1 MQDAGI
7 VTPEAVRLEFE
18 GAGLGSRV
26 LALLLDVLIQTVIL
40 LGAIFFGAAL
50 AGAFGSALPDWVP
63 VVAVT
68 LLGFAVVWGYP
79 VGCET
84 LTRGRTPGKAALG
97 LRVVTREGAPIRFRH
112 AAIRG
117 TLSLVDYL
125 ASAGAVA
132 VIAILVTK
140 RQQRLGDL
148 VAGTVVLRE
157 RTVGGST
164 SPVRFSV
171 PAGAEGYAQT
181 VDSGALPAQDYQR
194 IRAYLLRA
202 PSLRADARA
211 RLSAELAART
221 AAALAQRPPA
231 WVTPE
236 VFLVIV
242 AARYQQRPGAG
253 PLSAP
258 APFGAPPPAVGG
270 AAWSPPGSA
279 APRANGSSAWSPP
292 PGAAASWS
300 PSPPSSDTE
309 ANRSPVWAPG
319 GRAAMPAP
327 PSAAPTGEA
336 DAASTPD
343 AGSADRGFA
352 PPS

>member
-26 LALLLDVLIQTVIL
+26 PALLLDVLIQVAIL
-40 LGAIFFGAAL
+40 VGATFFGAAL
-50 AGAFGSALPDWVP
+50 ASSFGSALPEWVP

-68 LLGFAVVWGYP
+68 LLGFVVVWGYP

-117 TLSLVDYL
+117 TLTLVDYL

-132 VIAILVTK
+132 VISILVTK

-157 RTVGGST
+157 RTLGGST

-181 VDSGALPAQDYQR
+181 LDAGALPSDEYQR

-202 PSLRADARA
+202 PSLRPDARA

-221 AAALAQRPPA
+221 AAALAHRPPD

-236 VFLVIV
+236 VLLVIV

-253 PLSAP
+253 PIAARSGV
-258 APFGAPPPAVGG
+258 GAR
-270 AAWSPPGSA
+270 SPGTS
-279 APRANGSSAWSPP
+279 GSSAWSAPGSAVAGGTGWSAPP
-292 PGAAASWS
+292 STAGSWT
-300 PSPPSSDTE
+300 PSPAGGAGSGRGSGLPP
-309 ANRSPVWAPG
+309 ARSTDV
-319 GRAAMPAP
+319 PAP
-327 PSAAPTGEA
+327 PGPASEGA
-336 DAASTPD
+336 DD
-343 AGSADRGFA
+343 AGRNPGVGPADRGFA
-352 PPS
+352 PPA